1 MNDPVTLTY
10 EEFLVVYDEMLD
22 ECYPAVKIGDSE
34 FYASTVLKEC
44 DPIAYRVGAN
54 DYADSLSQ
62 DDIFVEGYT
71 D

>member
-22 ECYPAVKIGDSE
+22 TCYPPVQIGESE

>member
-1 MNDPVTLTY
+1 VQ
-10 EEFLVVYDEMLD
+10 
-22 ECYPAVKIGDSE
+22 IGDSE